1 MTERYIGLCMAAG
14 GVVTGTDS
22 VIAEVRH
29 GRAKFVLVAS
39 DASERT
45 RKQLTDK
52 CKTYEV
58 RILYGKRNSDA
69 LAELLGKR
77 SACAAAAFTGR
88 GPCENAYRALLAED
102 TEENKCCMER
112 KDD

>member
-1 MTERYIGLCMAAG
+1 MTERYMGLCMAAG

-22 VIAEVRH
+22 VLAEVRH

-58 RILYGKRNSDA
+58 RILYGKTDSAA
-69 LAELLGKR
+69 LAQLLGKR

-88 GPCENAYRALLAED
+88 GPCEKAYEALRAEA
-102 TEENKCCMER
+102 TEQDKCCKER